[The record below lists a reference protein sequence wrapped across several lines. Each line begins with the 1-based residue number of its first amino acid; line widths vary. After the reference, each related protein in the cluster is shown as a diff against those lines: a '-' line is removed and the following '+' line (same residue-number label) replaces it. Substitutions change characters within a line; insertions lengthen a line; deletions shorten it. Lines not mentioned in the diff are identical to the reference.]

1 MNARALEDCGC
12 GPVTWNVRDELDQD
26 GNAVIDV
33 SCKVPEPLEYV
44 TFDPTVV
51 AAFNEMMAKEG

>member
-1 MNARALEDCGC
+1 M
-12 GPVTWNVRDELDQD
+12 TWNVRDELDQD